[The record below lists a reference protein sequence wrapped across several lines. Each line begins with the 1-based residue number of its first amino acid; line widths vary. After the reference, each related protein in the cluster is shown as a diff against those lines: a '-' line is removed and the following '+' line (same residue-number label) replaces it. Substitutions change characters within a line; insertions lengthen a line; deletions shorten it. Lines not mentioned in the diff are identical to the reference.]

1 MLWGGGV
8 PGDVGR
14 DGDDWDGPRDLPKL
28 NLQFLS
34 FGEYL
39 ERTSE
44 LYSLEAA
51 HDIRTISGSATVPRV
66 LKKARARVGRD
77 GRAMLGGHDA
87 GSPVT

>member
-1 MLWGGGV
+1 M

-44 LYSLEAA
+44 LYFLEAA
-51 HDIRTISGSATVPRV
+51 HDIRAIPGSATVPRV
-66 LKKARARVGRD
+66 LKRRALASVATATSCSGD
-77 GRAMLGGHDA
+77 TTQAV
-87 GSPVT
+87 P